1 MPGQL
6 DLHGVFAALEA
17 SVVAAPLDPLDA
29 LDAAVEVARDRMR
42 IFDPACTSDPAPQPT
57 APRGR
62 RPGR

>member
-1 MPGQL
+1 M
-6 DLHGVFAALEA
+6 FAALEA
-17 SVVAAPLDPLDA
+17 SVVPVPLDPLDA

-42 IFDPACTSDPAPQPT
+42 IFDPSCTSDPAPQPV